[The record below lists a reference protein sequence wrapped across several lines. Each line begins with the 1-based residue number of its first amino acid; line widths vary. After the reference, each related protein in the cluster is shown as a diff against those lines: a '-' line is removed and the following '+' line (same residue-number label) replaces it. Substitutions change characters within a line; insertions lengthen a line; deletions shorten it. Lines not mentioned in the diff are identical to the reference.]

1 MRARYLA
8 ALKGWAVVGVV
19 PPAFATFAIAALV
32 SYGCR
37 NIENDCSWGFEYLFV
52 IPVLIVFWFLMAPVA
67 VGAFVKAVHPA
78 RSVRAGVV
86 TFLLSPFAL
95 WLVIASFATAGPVAF
110 VVALVFVAVA
120 VPAVVAAVTGE

>member
-1 MRARYLA
+1 MRARFLA

-37 NIENDCSWGFEYLFV
+37 NIENDCSWGFEYVLV
-52 IPVLIVFWFLMAPVA
+52 IPVLLVFWFVMAPVA
-67 VGAFVKAVHPA
+67 VGAFVKHVNPE

-95 WLVIASFATAGPVAF
+95 WLVIWSFATAGPVAF
-110 VVALVFVAVA
+110 LIALVFVGLA
-120 VPAVVAAVTGE
+120 VPAVVAVVTE